1 MDWFRL
7 LLLPLTLVYGTLIA
21 LRRAL
26 YRSGVFSSGSVR
38 TPSISMGSLH
48 VGGLGKTPLAFH
60 LLERLQSRGLKP
72 AFLSRGYGRTTAGI
86 RLRRPGEALNARLFG
101 DEPTMLGE
109 RMPELAL
116 AVAENRFLGA
126 RSTGANILA

>member
-38 TPSISMGSLH
+38 TPSISMGGLH

-60 LLERLQSRGLKP
+60 VLERLQSRGLKP
-72 AFLSRGYGRTTAGI
+72 AFLSQRLWSNDNWYPSSSAGGGIGRASLW
-86 RLRRPGEALNARLFG
+86 R
-101 DEPTMLGE
+101 
-109 RMPELAL
+109 
-116 AVAENRFLGA
+116 
-126 RSTGANILA
+126 